1 MKTLKLF
8 LLLFVVRQSLVMA
21 ATSIGYIQPNCGS
34 YAGGTIIKIYG
45 REFPDQSENTI
56 TVKMINIYS
65 LSVNYCK
72 MVATASSHEILS
84 CETDKVPDG
93 DAIFEYRVVLSINGL
108 DIPSNV
114 YFYRRESCTPR
125 LKRVTPTAGLPGEI
139 VQLEGRIFTTQITR
153 LSQEFDPN
161 NNEISKM
168 FVGDICEPF
177 DPDTNELIGVIND
190 TSIYWWVDGWVMCAP
205 KLKTVGSWKASFII
219 SNAAGR
225 STREKSSIM
234 VDQNENIYN
243 YQTFAEIESISPRNG
258 SVEGGTV
265 ITITGRFFG
274 NNQDNVKVKVH
285 GVDCA
290 VTSVVETQINCIT
303 GPLNATYQTGDVF
316 PGGRGHDIEI
326 WPKANNY
333 IMDIKNKFNDSF
345 PVPVVRNTLY
355 TELQIYSR
363 KQFLPSRY
371 PAISARVTGF
381 LRPPQDGFYHI
392 MINADDGS
400 ILEISDSPSNM
411 SSTKMV
417 KVCGSTYW
425 TQSSFFTYTEQKSRK
440 MYMRRDREYFFK
452 AYLAD
457 GGGEYQLEIGL
468 LGYKTNLSNADFDK
482 VFNEVQNITIYSVY
496 KPEIQMIDVS
506 NLNITSQVS
515 LTYGSR
521 STRLFSVNSSVT
533 DIENKLKTD
542 IFSENCSF
550 VSTSGANV
558 FYSEGYEF
566 DLRAGGKEYGVRI
579 ENQRPFCGRRML
591 QLSSDLII
599 FYADLTVANDTTK
612 KSSFDI
618 SVYKYLCF
626 FIRGAFANR
635 INIMFSYK
643 KIDGST
649 GSVVKNYPFIDDNGM
664 VCMNLVDTI
673 TTESIYKFPINI
685 IYLQLVR
692 DPSKSSL
699 PQIYVDEIWISNI
712 RRDINILSSAPGT
725 WVDMIKVDSKTT
737 SGTNEKKWNISMYIN
752 LCGNNPYTF
761 EAVSD
766 GKPVSVFKY
775 QTSTPPLSG
784 TFKIS
789 HVLNDGTTVLTDD
802 IPLNVDV
809 ITLKKTLEDMIP
821 NAVFI
826 VSSYNNCSYYQ
837 WRVEWFSGGG
847 DKELL
852 QLIIDNVRGQ
862 DVLNNTIVIQN
873 GGILFGPLPGEFLQL
888 AEPIPQVVVS
898 VNGIVSKCKT
908 RGMCAYTYS
917 TLLTPQCL
925 MITPSIGGYKSIVT
939 ITCEGCQNKSNVF
952 IGGVECS
959 VTKQSD
965 KIITCTVGEL
975 QAGIQPVEVF
985 VDGVGKC
992 QHPIDSI
999 LTFEYQFSVSKI
1011 YPEQGATT
1019 GGLPIT
1025 IEGFGF
1031 GNSIIG
1037 VSVSLG
1043 SYSCFVTNVTMYK
1056 IICITESGSNNTVD
1070 LNIVINGKQM
1080 KGGSFTYNS
1089 SLNPI
1094 ISSVSPESI
1103 HVYDEIVTVKG
1114 SGLSSTNGESTLITL
1129 NRKGCEVISSTS
1141 NEIKCRLPSLDSLEV
1156 LLTVFVPGAGSVSF
1170 QLSVDLKFDSFL
1182 PNTGSF
1188 YGGTKMT
1195 LNGRGFGE
1203 NASVVNV
1210 SFSGKKCGV
1219 QSCADNKIVCI
1230 TSSFSNTFYVDNFDR
1245 GVPAGTAWSRNTINI
1260 NKGDSIKFSWK
1271 SNPDLSYFISIIRYP
1286 IDKPENAELLC
1297 HGGSS
1302 GSCTV
1307 TYTTIGTFVFSSG
1320 KFIKNKNDEFKGI
1333 VVVSPLPQMQS
1344 GILLSIKGIVV
1355 QLPSGRKK
1363 RDIFSNNFL
1372 TPTSS
1377 VEVIGINNVA
1387 SCSSIHIIGIGFST
1401 TAENNIVKFGDFLCV
1416 VTSANSLE
1424 IYCDLNRNP
1433 VRPTAMR
1440 LPITL
1445 SVVDFGNANIDIT
1458 QVADQSVICFPE
1470 TQTISP
1476 KYGSIAGG
1484 TTVNIIGFNLNLPT
1498 TNVYINFNK
1507 LLICRKVSQS
1517 FYNLLCVMPPLPSIS
1532 SQQSSAIISVCDDSE
1547 SQDNCF
1553 NKPFLNFDYQMSS
1566 TPEIISIAPTTIQT
1580 SRSSIQISG
1589 KKFGDVSN
1597 VLVQIGPSNCN
1608 IISLTTQNDT
1618 QTITC
1623 VVSLPAGVYSVNVF
1637 NSDYG
1642 NSLNAANL
1650 MVTSLAVLNSIM
1662 PTSGS
1667 IYGKT
1672 TVVIKGNG
1680 FCTNMQVKF
1689 DTLDATVQKN
1699 TIDEVVVLTPPR
1711 IASTVT
1717 VSLYCSG
1724 KSLVFGS
1731 FIYASSSTLSITNIV
1746 PNSGNGGDEVT
1757 INIKAASF
1765 DNLTVLVSGNSANIT
1780 NITNINVTDGS
1791 ASVKFILPIS
1801 AAGPVSVAFIVPL
1814 LGLSNQVQFTY
1825 NLTVLSVSLLESGY
1839 GGGHY
1844 VDISGNGFSNA
1855 SSVYICSNQCTQT
1868 NVISTQ
1874 MLNCRIPPYTPS
1886 SSPTTECSIMVS
1898 VQGFNFTFGQKYV
1911 YKASLTSSLTS
1922 ILPIRGG
1929 TGGGVNLTISGTNF
1943 DLSSQVKIAGV
1954 VCQINSISSSQII
1967 CRSGPSNKTVQN
1979 SAVEVFS
1986 NKNGLSLFGSVSF
1999 SYIDV
2004 WSSKFTWGGND
2015 PPVEGALV
2023 IIQKGQTMLLDVS
2036 TPVLK
2041 VLLIKGGTL
2050 IFDEK
2055 DIELHA
2061 ENILIV
2067 EGGVFLVGS
2076 EDQPFQH
2083 KAIIELHGH
2092 VRSVELPVYGA
2103 KSLILRQGYLGLYGK
2118 HIMNTWSR
2126 IAKTVNP
2133 NDVEMELIFE
2143 VPDWKVGDVIVIA
2156 ATGRSIRENEVL
2168 TITKVN
2174 GKFVSFDPP
2183 LKYMHISV
2191 TQFIEGRYIETSAE
2205 VGLLSRNVIVRGS
2218 KNEQWND
2225 VIVNCPDDFDP
2236 GQFATQTCFDGR
2248 FGEERGSD
2256 QFGVQIMVHSNKMSE
2271 GTAVAHFHYIEVTN
2285 AGQAFRLGRYP
2296 IHFHMEGDVSGS
2308 YVKGCAIHRSFNR
2321 AVTMHHVNNLV
2332 VERNVIY
2339 DILGNAYFMEDGIE
2353 VGNVIQYNLAIFVK
2367 PSSSTLNVDITPAA
2381 YWVTNANNTVSHNA
2395 AAGGSHLGFWYQMF
2409 EHPDGPS
2416 YTDTVCP
2423 RKVPL
2428 REFKNNSAHTMGRF
2442 GLWIFPIYH
2451 PSKTGDCYDDSHEP
2465 ANFYDFLTWNNQK
2478 GAECVECGAIRFQN
2492 FVILDNDEAGIEWA
2506 DASSR
2511 SPPWGFPM
2519 INNSLIIGHSELS
2532 ATREIQDPS
2541 TQPLCTLS
2549 GIKLPFSHRLTVNNV
2564 KFVNFDRNC
2573 VALGTCA
2580 HCKPMDGGAIVHVN
2594 ALSFNNVKNKVSFP
2608 FVSATWLSDMDGTL
2622 SGYAGGGVIPYTNI
2636 LDSSRCILD
2645 DSMSFGGVPGA
2656 ICSSGK
2662 FVRVAFNQ
2670 VFPSSINEK
2679 SALFTR
2685 QINYQTR
2692 KKRSVVSDNI
2702 GVVPWRK
2709 KSITHP
2715 LGYTVLLEV
2724 GEKYL
2729 FSFVNSTQFVNI
2741 TYSMDIYELQP
2752 NNFLYLSHNFMQ
2764 EPDYFLTTNVP
2775 TNNTNKFP
2783 AAAYYKHGN
2792 WFYDNSSK
2800 SVTYLIEND
2809 ATVDPKNPPSQHI
2822 GLQVYRCYF
2831 DKCIVPTLPP
2841 VVKGVFGAP
2850 TNWSDI
2856 QTWKNIT
2863 KEYGGYNNT
2872 LPKDNDTVMIRAGQY
2887 VIVDKNAYIPIMVR
2901 LYIYGTLELAMNRNH
2916 TIRANIIII
2925 SDEGQLIIGRP
2936 DQPFPSTLFVL
2947 ISLWGDQ
2954 STQDLPLSNG
2964 PNLGSKA
2971 LGVFGN
2977 LSMFGNPH
2985 KVHWTR
2991 LNETMQ
2997 KNAQFLSVIDKT
3009 DWVVGDVIVVTTST
3023 FEPRQAEKFTI
3034 VAVFDDGRRFKVDTP
3049 SQYSH
3054 TASLHS
3060 INGRNF
3066 SMSAKVGL
3074 LSRNIIIE
3082 GANEPKGSVTNDGFG
3097 CRVLVGKYTQ
3107 DGVKSVGNAMI
3118 SEVEF
3123 RSCGQLGYA
3132 DSYDPRYALAFLNI
3146 DDVTAENPS
3155 FVKGSSFH
3163 DGYNMG
3169 IGVYG
3174 TNNLIISDNVI
3185 HHTVG
3190 PGIDLEGRNNGIIN
3204 NLITLSLAEGTF
3216 MTTAYQFDMKWPGAI
3231 QVHNAVNY
3239 TMYGN
3244 SIAGSEKIGLI
3255 TRGVDCNDNN
3265 AIARI
3270 YNNEIHSTLH
3280 GVHFLDSTTYCWKIE
3295 DFLIWKNLDYGVY
3308 AWPNQPIVVKN
3319 CIVADNK
3326 IGLSLNVFNPIAHL
3340 SSNNFAKVQDTL
3352 LIGRTSNFGCNED
3365 DVIPYHSKFYPSRRS
3380 PRPLGGGNLGI
3391 YCSTFSKLL
3400 PPGPPKP
3407 FENPMSY
3414 PAIKG
3419 LLDLDRVSF
3428 ISFQSTCG
3436 LNKRDFVWMTNNIYG
3451 DIIHPTEIKNST
3463 LINVDFNN
3471 LIWHETPT
3479 TRFINPSD
3487 CVDMDCDALRKA
3499 LVTDLDGSFFGSPW
3513 ASMISRSEYQWD
3525 GNREFG
3531 LGNFRIPKTLLTT
3544 SNGSRLDANTLFPN
3558 KGIYRDKCVF
3568 KIEWGAYYCNNYTVY
3583 KMLIIE
3589 SLDADSESRRLSP
3602 VALVTSGYIDLIN
3615 GPQDHGWCHGY
3626 TCQKRLSTF
3635 NAIVATSKVYELHFT
3650 SYNPITTRLQLL
3662 NSKPTDSIVI
3672 KIYYAKRQRLD
3683 VFIKGPGKDS
3693 ILVDPN
3699 NRQNGNYMPK
3709 DRSNPLKYVPSITSN
3724 LGSNWFDS
3732 DTQLLWVVL
3741 RGSDYVDINM
3751 AQTIQLSMGMTP
3763 MRDVGFEEFFEQN
3776 LIQNLAD
3783 LLQIDKSKI
3792 RIMSIVAASKRKRR
3806 ETPTPINVQFE
3817 IGNPPNST
3825 NYTSANDTAASY
3837 NEITKI
3843 AAVLVESFQTGQ
3855 LAKSLSV
3862 ELNVINVVQPQPL
3875 PVAPPTI
3882 LINITD
3888 NSTAPPPTDII
3899 NNQVSIDYLIP
3910 KTLVIVNNPSS
3921 ESIETLQFKIQPQ
3934 FQLNDY
3940 ANKWVQ
3946 NVGSQLLPWQITAS
3960 LVDGFGNPNAQLT
3973 GTTTVSFSNGT
3984 AVFTDLAITHSGF
3997 GYRILYKVTYPAEQS
4012 FSFVHPISVLSIDK
4026 FPLRLLHGNEIE
4038 VFSDDTVQPI
4048 ENIVITT
4055 INATNDGTSDITY
4068 SISNGNDNNMF
4079 SINNNGKIS
4088 LNKSPTLGFYYL
4100 TILVQ
4105 DQKQRNTTCSVLIF
4119 FKSISV
4125 KYRIIAG
4132 SKTNNLSEFQSNT
4145 TVPFYI
4151 VVGWDPLLAFDVE
4164 INFQSSVYADF
4175 VESDYSFVNS
4185 NNLTKRFIGV
4195 LGFSEQKRGFV
4206 KFAVMRLINTQNITK
4221 SIFQYSLNKI
4231 VDQSLNQIKFMPG
4244 CQENITYDIHK
4255 DCSFD
4260 IFDVARL
4267 SYYQHLYGTVVV
4279 DSNNFNMDTDLNGV
4293 IDKEDVM
4300 NIYDIY
4306 IGNNDAILDIQ
4317 FKEPSESS
4325 GCQFLMTVI
4334 SKHFGVDNWK
4344 KPNSDMF
4351 AVITYHSNV
4360 VHEQLIKSNI
4370 NILYSYTFKVDS
4382 KIKFVD
4388 IVSMNKSLD
4397 GYFLSVTDWQ
4407 IHAENIGVSFYQ
4419 IPPVLILNTVYY
4431 SPRRVIN
4438 TFKKNFDLN
4447 SEKKIIALDSGL
4459 TLSLESTFSPQLTL
4473 TFSKTSHRCKTP
4485 SVSANIKIM
4494 FEYDYDKHVLPNK
4507 DLFESQFK
4515 LFYENYEYNKNHRVV
4530 TVTMINATKGSI
4542 YIIMDILI
4550 DKVDQNNFVDSL
4562 FSDLSNG
4569 KLVFEYNGVLLKA
4582 SNYLS
4587 VNGTTMQQKNDVSS
4601 NSWKVAVA
4609 SLCVAFFVGITCVLL
4624 YLRYKSKLR
4633 KKMLGKPEQK
4643 GSKISINEDKWLHQ
4657 KIFVALQP
4665 SISKI
4670 ETENEIDNE
4679 NESESTSENILES
4692 SSATLMDLVDRE
4704 EEKNVSSN
4712 KKFAF
4717 VNYGYDQ
4724 TILPENVIRS
4734 TSSIKKQSDDS
4745 TVSHRITSRSLKN
4758 VRDIF
4763 TSEEC
4768 LRVDAKKNDEQD
4780 KMYSE
4785 PPKRYGVLSPLAT
4798 SLMSTNLTGTVPPIN
4813 KVNNAEAQTNYDPH
4827 YNSSITLPGE
4837 ITINKDEGMRL
4848 LEIFQMTDGAFSSF
4862 QYAGVTRA
4870 NIDNSLSFLRPL
4882 VKKAIG
4888 SELDFVFVSSHKKTF
4903 HPATEKTVLVRDAF
4917 KKQIKVKMITKDEI
4931 TELYCICGEPGIIK
4945 CMKCIK
4951 QIYCSESCKQRDYWL
4966 HKKYCIK

>member
-1 MKTLKLF
+1 MEILETVLCLF
-8 LLLFVVRQSLVMA
+8 LLWFHRSSVYA
-21 ATSIGYIQPNCGS
+21 ATRLYSIQPNCGS
-34 YAGGTIIKIYG
+34 YAGGTTIKLYG
-45 REFPDQSENTI
+45 KEFPDQSNNTI
-56 TVKMINIYS
+56 IVKMTNTFSFI
-65 LSVNYCK
+65 VNYCD
-72 MVATASSHEILS
+72 VVITASSREILS
-84 CETDKVPDG
+84 CETRKLLDG
-93 DAIFEYRVVLSINGL
+93 EVTFDYKIGVVINGVEV
-108 DIPSNV
+108 PSNV
-114 YFYRRESCTPR
+114 YFYRRDSCSPK
-125 LKRVTPTAGLPGEI
+125 LKKVTPSAGLPGDI
-139 VQLEGRIFTTQITR
+139 IQLEGLIFSTQISR
-153 LSQEFDPN
+153 LSANFDPN

-168 FVGDICEPF
+168 FVGNDICEPF
-177 DPDTNELIGVIND
+177 DPETNELIGVID
-190 TSIYWWVDGWVMCAP
+190 TSPFYWWNDGWTMCAT
-205 KLKTVGSWKASFII
+205 KIKSVGSWTASLIV

-225 STREKSSIM
+225 STREKSSKM
-234 VDQNENIYN
+234 VDQNDNIYN
-243 YQTFAEIESISPRNG
+243 YQTFAEIESISPKNG
-258 SVEGGTV
+258 SVEGGTI

-274 NNQDNVKVKVH
+274 NNQNNVKVKVH

-290 VTSVVETQINCIT
+290 VVLVNETQIKCIT
-303 GPLNATYQTGDVF
+303 GPLNDTYQTGDVF

-333 IMDIKNKFNDSF
+333 IMDVKNKFNDSF
-345 PVPVVRNTLY
+345 PVPVVRNTSY
-355 TELQIYSR
+355 AELQIYSR
-363 KQFLPSRY
+363 KQFLPWRY

-425 TQSSFFTYTEQKSRK
+425 TQTSFFAYAEQKSRK
-440 MYMRRDREYFFK
+440 MYMRKDREYLFK

-457 GGGEYQLEIGL
+457 GGGEYQLEVGL
-468 LGYKTNLSNADFDK
+468 LGYKTNLSNADLDK
-482 VFNEVQNITIYSVY
+482 VFNEFQNLTIYSVY
-496 KPEIQMIDVS
+496 QPEIQIIDVS
-506 NLNITSQVS
+506 SLSVNSLIS
-515 LTYGSR
+515 LTFDSR
-521 STRLFSVNSSVT
+521 STRPLLVNSSVA
-533 DIENKLKTD
+533 DIENVLKSD
-542 IFSENCSF
+542 IFSENCAFS
-550 VSTSGANV
+550 VTYGAKV
-558 FYSEGYEF
+558 FYTEGYEF
-566 DLRAGGKEYGVRI
+566 DLRAGGKEYGIRI

-599 FYADLTVANDTTK
+599 FYADQTIANDTTK
-612 KSSFDI
+612 MPSFNVLI
-618 SVYKYLCF
+618 YQYLCF
-626 FIRGAFANR
+626 LIRG
-635 INIMFSYK
+635 SYATTLNLQLSYQAA
-643 KIDGST
+643 DSST
-649 GSVVKNYPFIDDNGM
+649 AVMTKNYPFSETTSGV
-664 VCMNLVDTI
+664 VCMDMKSLI
-673 TTESIYKFPINI
+673 TSESWYKKSTPVNVISI
-685 IYLQLVR
+685 QLVR
-692 DPSKSSL
+692 DPSKDAST
-699 PQIYVDEIWISNI
+699 PIYVDEIWIADTKRTVENI
-712 RRDINILSSAPGT
+712 VSAPEVWIDT
-725 WVDMIKVDSKTT
+725 LKVNS
-737 SGTNEKKWNISMYIN
+737 SFSVANVKKWSISMFTNACRNNSYIFQATSN
-752 LCGNNPYTF
+752 
-761 EAVSD
+761 
-766 GKPVSVFKY
+766 GKSIPTFKY
-775 QTSTPPLSG
+775 QNSTPPLFG

-789 HVLNDGTTVLTDD
+789 HKLDDGTTVLSND
-802 IPLNVDV
+802 IPLNVDA
-809 ITLKKTLEDMIP
+809 ITLKKILEDIIP
-821 NAVFI
+821 NTVFLI
-826 VSSYNNCSYYQ
+826 TSYNNCSFYQ

-847 DKELL
+847 DRELL
-852 QLIIDNVRGQ
+852 QLIADNIQGQ

-888 AEPIPQVVVS
+888 VEPNPQVVVS

-908 RGMCAYTYS
+908 RGMCGFTYS
-917 TLLTPQCL
+917 SLLTPKCST
-925 MITPSIGGYKSIVT
+925 IIPSSGKSGTSVT
-939 ITCEGCQNKSNVF
+939 ISCEDCQNSAKVD
-952 IGGVECS
+952 IGGVECI
-959 VTKQSD
+959 VTSQTTKS
-965 KIITCTVGEL
+965 IICTVGEL
-975 QAGIQPVEVF
+975 QAGMQKVMVF
-985 VDGVGKC
+985 VNGIGKC
-992 QHPIDSI
+992 QNPNNFN
-999 LTFEYQFSVSKI
+999 LMFEYQFSVDKVS
-1011 YPEQGATT
+1011 PTQGATT

-1025 IEGFGF
+1025 ITGSGF
-1031 GNSIIG
+1031 GNSLGNVTVTIG
-1037 VSVSLG
+1037 AYKCLVTSVSMRTI
-1043 SYSCFVTNVTMYK
+1043 V
-1056 IICITESGSNNTVD
+1056 CITESGTDGSFD
-1070 LNIVINGKQM
+1070 LNIVINEKQI
-1080 KGGSFTYNS
+1080 KGGTFTYNQL
-1089 SLNPI
+1089 LNPVI
-1094 ISSVSPESI
+1094 KSVSPSSI
-1103 HVYDEIVTVKG
+1103 HIYDKVIEVSG
-1114 SGLSSTNGESTLITL
+1114 SGFKSTNRENTLVTINNQSCQITSLESTLI
-1129 NRKGCEVISSTS
+1129 
-1141 NEIKCRLPSLDSLEV
+1141 KCNLPSLNSFNV
-1156 LLTVFVPGAGSVSF
+1156 LLVVFVPGAGSVSF
-1170 QLSVDLKFDSFL
+1170 SLSVDLKFDSFS
-1182 PNTGSF
+1182 PNSGSLF
-1188 YGGTKMT
+1188 GGTKIT

-1203 NASVVNV
+1203 NVSDINV
-1210 SFSGKKCGV
+1210 AFSGKKCNV
-1219 QSCADNKIVCI
+1219 LSCTDNKIDCL
-1230 TSSFSNTFYVDNFDR
+1230 TSSWGNKFYVDNSGR
-1245 GVPAGTAWSRNTINI
+1245 GVYGPGSAWSKNI
-1260 NKGDSIKFSWK
+1260 IYITEGDSVVYSWQ
-1271 SNPDLSYFISIIRYP
+1271 SNPDSNYFISIFRYP
-1286 IDKPENAELLC
+1286 IDKPEKTELLC
-1297 HGGSS
+1297 RGRSS

-1307 TYTTIGTFVFSSG
+1307 TYSTKGTFIFTSG
-1320 KFIKNKNDEFKGI
+1320 KFIKNRNDEFKGI
-1333 VVVSPLPQMQS
+1333 VVVSQLSQIQS
-1344 GILLSIKGIVV
+1344 EIQLSIKDIVV
-1355 QLPSGRKK
+1355 QMSAGRK
-1363 RDIFSNNFL
+1363 RRMVASNFIFSIPS
-1372 TPTSS
+1372 TPYVSAIS
-1377 VEVIGINNVA
+1377 YS
-1387 SCSSIHIIGIGFST
+1387 SCSSIKINGNGFSYT
-1401 TAENNIVKFGDFLCV
+1401 LEDNIVTFGGFLCV
-1416 VTSANSLE
+1416 VTSANDLE
-1424 IYCDLNRNP
+1424 IICDINKISS
-1433 VRPTAMR
+1433 RPTATF
-1440 LPITL
+1440 LPIDL
-1445 SVVDFGNANIDIT
+1445 SVQGFGYANIGIT

-1470 TQTISP
+1470 TQTVSP
-1476 KYGSIAGG
+1476 KSGSIAGG
-1484 TTVNIIGFNLNLPT
+1484 TTVNITGFNLNLPT
-1498 TNVYINFNK
+1498 THVYINRNK
-1507 LLICRKVSQS
+1507 LLICSLVSQS
-1517 FYNLLCVMPPLPSIS
+1517 FYSFVCVMPSIL
-1532 SQQSSAIISVCDDSE
+1532 SQQSSAVISVCDDSE
-1547 SQDNCF
+1547 SNCF
-1553 NKPFLNFDYQMSS
+1553 DKPSLSFDYQLSS
-1566 TPEIISIAPTTIQT
+1566 TPEIISIAPATIQT
-1580 SRSSIQISG
+1580 SSSSIQILG
-1589 KKFGDVSN
+1589 KKFGNESK

-1608 IISLTTQNDT
+1608 IISLTTQYDT

-1623 VVSLPAGVYSVNVF
+1623 IVSLPAGNHSVNVF

-1650 MVTSLAVLNSIM
+1650 MVTSLAMFNSIT

-1667 IYGKT
+1667 TYGKT
-1672 TVVIKGNG
+1672 TAVIKGNG

-1689 DTLDATVQKN
+1689 DTVDATVQKN
-1699 TIDEVVVLTPPR
+1699 TVDEVVVTTPPHT
-1711 IASTVT
+1711 ASTVS

-1724 KSLVFGS
+1724 KRLVFGS
-1731 FIYASSSTLSITNIV
+1731 FIYASSSTPSITNIL
-1746 PNSGNGGDEVT
+1746 PNSGNTGDEVT
-1757 INIKAASF
+1757 IDFKAVSF
-1765 DNLTVLVSGNSANIT
+1765 DSLTVLVEGNSANIT
-1780 NITNINVTDGS
+1780 NINVASGS
-1791 ASVKFILPIS
+1791 ASVKFILPMN
-1801 AAGPVSVAFIVPL
+1801 AAGPVSVALVIPL

-1825 NLTVLSVSLLESGY
+1825 NLAVLSVSLLESGY

-1855 SSVYICSNQCTQT
+1855 TSVYICNNQCAQT

-1874 MLNCRIPPYTPS
+1874 LLNCRIPPYTQS
-1886 SSPTTECSIMVS
+1886 NSPTTECSIMVS

-1922 ILPIRGG
+1922 ILPTRGG

-1943 DLSSQVKIAGV
+1943 DLSSQVNIAGV
-1954 VCQINSISSSQII
+1954 ACQINSVSSSQII

-1979 SAVEVFS
+1979 AAVEVFS
-1986 NKNGLSLFGSVSF
+1986 TKNGLSLFGSVSF

-2015 PPVEGALV
+2015 PPVKGDYV
-2023 IIQKGQTMLLDVS
+2023 IIEKNQTMLLDVS

-2067 EGGVFLVGS
+2067 EGGTFLVGS
-2076 EDQPFQH
+2076 EDKPFQH

-2092 VRSVELPVYGA
+2092 VRSIELPVYGA
-2103 KSLILRQGYLGLYGK
+2103 KSLSLRQGYLGLYGK

-2126 IAKTVNP
+2126 LAKTVNP

-2168 TITKVN
+2168 TITGVN

-2183 LKYMHISV
+2183 LKYMHISI

-2218 KNEQWND
+2218 ENEQWND
-2225 VIVNCPDDFDP
+2225 AILNCPDDFDP

-2248 FGEERGSD
+2248 YGEERGSD

-2353 VGNVIQYNLAIFVK
+2353 VGNVIRYNLAIFVK
-2367 PSSSTLNVDITPAA
+2367 PSSSTLNVDVTPAA

-2451 PSKTGDCYDDSHEP
+2451 PSKTGGCNDESHEP

-2519 INNSLIIGHSELS
+2519 INNSLIVGHSELS
-2532 ATREIQDPS
+2532 AKREIQDPS
-2541 TQPLCTLS
+2541 IQPLCTLS

-2580 HCKPMDGGAIVHVN
+2580 HCKPMDGGAIVHVK
-2594 ALSFNNVKNKVSFP
+2594 ALSFNNVENKVSFP

-2636 LDSSRCILD
+2636 LDSSRCFQD

-2670 VFPSSINEK
+2670 VLPSSINEK

-2702 GVVPWRK
+2702 GVVQWRK

-2729 FSFVNSTQFVNI
+2729 LSFVNSTQFVNI
-2741 TYSMDIYELQP
+2741 SYSMDIYELQP
-2752 NNFLYLSHNFMQ
+2752 NNFLYLSHNLMQ

-2783 AAAYYKHGN
+2783 VAAYYKHGN

-2809 ATVDPKNPPSQHI
+2809 ATVDPNNPPSQHI

-2872 LPKDNDTVMIRAGQY
+2872 LPKDNDTVMIRAGQH
-2887 VIVDKNAYIPIMVR
+2887 VIVDKNAYIPIMIR

-2925 SDEGQLIIGRP
+2925 SDQGQLIIGRP
-2936 DQPFPSTLFVL
+2936 DEPFPSTLFVL

-2954 STQDLPLSNG
+2954 STQDLPLPNG

-2977 LSMFGNPH
+2977 LSMFGSPH

-3009 DWVVGDVIVVTTST
+3009 DWVVGDLILVTTST

-3034 VAVFDDGRRFKVDTP
+3034 IAVFDDGRRFKVDTP
-3049 SQYSH
+3049 SQYTH

-3107 DGVKSVGNAMI
+3107 DGITSVGKARI

-3146 DDVTAENPS
+3146 DDATDENPS

-3174 TNNLIISDNVI
+3174 TNNLVISDNVI

-3190 PGIDLEGRNNGIIN
+3190 PGIDLEGSNNSIIK
-3204 NLITLSLAEGTF
+3204 NLVTLSLAEGTF
-3216 MTTAYQFDMKWPGAI
+3216 MTSAYQFDMKWPGAI
-3231 QVHNAVNY
+3231 QVHNAENY

-3244 SIAGSEKIGLI
+3244 SIAGSEKNGLI
-3255 TRGVDCNDNN
+3255 TRGVDCNDND
-3265 AIARI
+3265 AIKRV

-3280 GVHFLDSTTYCWKIE
+3280 GIHFRDTTTFCWKVE
-3295 DFLIWKNLDYGVY
+3295 DFLIWKNLDYGIY
-3308 AWPNQPIVVKN
+3308 TWPNWPIVVKN
-3319 CIVADNK
+3319 CIIADNK
-3326 IGLSLNVFNPIAHL
+3326 IGLSLNVFNPDPVAHL

-3352 LIGRTSNFGCNED
+3352 LVGRTTNFGCNED
-3365 DVIPYHSKFYPSRRS
+3365 DVIPYHSTFYPSRRS
-3380 PRPLGGGNLGI
+3380 PRLPGGGNLGI
-3391 YCSTFSKLL
+3391 YCSTFSKSQS
-3400 PPGPPKP
+3400 PGPPKP

-3419 LLDLDRVSF
+3419 LLRMEGVTFS
-3428 ISFQSTCG
+3428 SFQSTCG
-3436 LNKRDFVWMTNNIYG
+3436 LTKPDVVWTTNIIYG
-3451 DIIHPTEIKNST
+3451 DIIHPTELKNST
-3463 LINVDFNN
+3463 LVNVNINN
-3471 LIWHETPT
+3471 LIYHNVPT

-3513 ASMISRSEYQWD
+3513 ASMVSRSEYQWD
-3525 GNREFG
+3525 SDRAFG
-3531 LGNFRIPKTLLTT
+3531 LGNYRIPKSLLTNP
-3544 SNGSRLDANTLFPN
+3544 SDGSRLDANKLFPN
-3558 KGIYRDKCVF
+3558 KGIYRNECVF
-3568 KIEWGAYYCNNYTVY
+3568 KNEWEAYFCVNTVY

-3589 SLDADSESRRLSP
+3589 SLDVDTETRRLSP
-3602 VALVTSGYIDLIN
+3602 VALATEGFIDLIN

-3635 NAIVATSKVYELHFT
+3635 NAIVAISKEYELHFT
-3650 SYNPITTRLQLL
+3650 SYNPLSTRLQLL
-3662 NSKPTDSIVI
+3662 NSLSADSILI

-3683 VFIKGPGKDS
+3683 VYANGL
-3693 ILVDPN
+3693 LVYPN
-3699 NRQNGNYMPK
+3699 NYQNSNYMPK
-3709 DRSNPLKYVPSITSN
+3709 DRSNPLQYVPRITDN
-3724 LGSNWFDS
+3724 QGSNWYDT

-3741 RGSDYVDINM
+3741 RGSGFVDINM

-3763 MRDVGFEEFFEQN
+3763 LRDVSLDDFFTIN
-3776 LIQNLAD
+3776 LVQNLAD
-3783 LLQIDKSKI
+3783 LLGISTSKI

-3806 ETPTPINVQFE
+3806 GTATPINVQFE

-3837 NEITKI
+3837 KEVTKI
-3843 AAVLVESFQTGQ
+3843 AAVIVESFQTGQ

-3862 ELNVINVVQPQPL
+3862 GLNVINVVHPQPL
-3875 PVAPPTI
+3875 PAARPI
-3882 LINITD
+3882 ISINVTD
-3888 NSTAPPPTDII
+3888 NTTAPPPTDI
-3899 NNQVSIDYLIP
+3899 NNVVSVDYLIP
-3910 KTLVIVNNPSS
+3910 KTLVTVNNPSS
-3921 ESIETLQFKIQPQ
+3921 ESIETIPFKIQPQ

-3960 LVDGFGNPNAQLT
+3960 LIEGFGDPNAQLT

-3984 AVFTDLAITHSGF
+3984 AVFTDLAITHSAS
-3997 GYRILYKVTYPAEQS
+3997 GYRILYKVTYPAGQS
-4012 FSFVHPISVLSIDK
+4012 FSLVCTISVLPQSQYS
-4026 FPLRLLHGNEIE
+4026 LYLLHNNEIE
-4038 VFSDDTVQPI
+4038 VFSDDTVKPI
-4048 ENIVITT
+4048 ENVVITT
-4055 INATNDGTSDITY
+4055 INATNDGTSEIIY
-4068 SISNGNDNNMF
+4068 FISNGDDSNTF

-4088 LNKSPTLGFYYL
+4088 LNKNPTLGFYYL

-4119 FKSISV
+4119 FKTIHVAYSIT
-4125 KYRIIAG
+4125 AG
-4132 SKTNNLSEFQSNT
+4132 SKTNNLKEFHDNT
-4145 TVPFYI
+4145 VVPFYI
-4151 VVGWDPLLAFDVE
+4151 MVGWEPILAFDVE
-4164 INFQSSVYADF
+4164 ISFQPSTSMDLVKSS
-4175 VESDYSFVNS
+4175 YSYINPS
-4185 NNLTKRFIGV
+4185 SLKKRFIG
-4195 LGFSEQKRGFV
+4195 LISFPERKRGFV
-4206 KFAVMRLINTQNITK
+4206 KLAEMILTIPEGKKQLNFTYTI
-4221 SIFQYSLNKI
+4221 NKI
-4231 VDQSLNQIKFMPG
+4231 VDQSLSQMKIIPG
-4244 CQENITYDIHK
+4244 CQEKVLFDIHK
-4255 DCSFD
+4255 DCLFD
-4260 IFDVARL
+4260 ILDVARL
-4267 SYYQHLYGTVVV
+4267 YYYQNSYGTVDV
-4279 DSNNFNMDTDLNGV
+4279 DSTNFNMDTDFNGV
-4293 IDKEDVM
+4293 VDAEDVM

-4306 IGNNDAILDIQ
+4306 IGNNYAFSELKVVQ
-4317 FKEPSESS
+4317 PSQSS
-4325 GCQFLMTVI
+4325 GCQFLVTAESI
-4334 SKHFGVDNWK
+4334 YLGVSLWI

-4351 AVITYHSNV
+4351 VVITYPNSV
-4360 VHEQLIKSNI
+4360 VHDQLIKSSLQNNI
-4370 NILYSYTFKVDS
+4370 SYFMFRGNSNIKYG
-4382 KIKFVD
+4382 D
-4388 IVSMNKSLD
+4388 IIRVGKEGNK
-4397 GYFLSVTDWQ
+4397 YFLNISDWPVS
-4407 IHAENIGVSFYQ
+4407 AEHVGISFYLSPQ
-4419 IPPVLILNTVYY
+4419 KSFFFQNKGKVLY
-4431 SPRRVIN
+4431 SPRRMMS
-4438 TFKKNFDLN
+4438 TFKKNFDN
-4447 SEKKIIALDSGL
+4447 QSEIVNVDENVESGSF
-4459 TLSLESTFSPQLTL
+4459 LSSFNPQLIL
-4473 TFSKTSHRCKTP
+4473 SSVKTTSRCKNPAVT
-4485 SVSANIKIM
+4485 SKIQMM
-4494 FEYDYDKHVLPNK
+4494 FEYDYDKYVQTNK
-4507 DLFESQFK
+4507 SLFESQFK
-4515 LFYENYEYNKNHRVV
+4515 TFYENYEYNNNRIV
-4530 TVTMINATKGSI
+4530 TVTRISANKGSI
-4542 YIIMDILI
+4542 YVNMDILI
-4550 DKVDQNNFVDSL
+4550 DNIDQNALVDNL
-4562 FSDLSNG
+4562 LSDLQNG
-4569 KLVFEYNGVLLKA
+4569 KLVFYYNGVSLKA
-4582 SNYLS
+4582 SAYLS
-4587 VNGTTMQQKNDVSS
+4587 VNGTIINQKKAVSS
-4601 NSWKVAVA
+4601 NAWKVVVA
-4609 SLCVAFFVGITCVLL
+4609 ILCVAFFVGIICVFL
-4624 YLRYKSKLR
+4624 YVRYKSNL
-4633 KKMLGKPEQK
+4633 KKKNIENAEEKCDEHIMLDEKTNSDCLSSKAQSLNDIDWQNQAFFVTSQTSFSKPEVDEYK
-4643 GSKISINEDKWLHQ
+4643 TTNFSY
-4657 KIFVALQP
+4657 
-4665 SISKI
+4665 
-4670 ETENEIDNE
+4670 ETEKQVNPVID
-4679 NESESTSENILES
+4679 S
-4692 SSATLMDLVDRE
+4692 
-4704 EEKNVSSN
+4704 VSFIN
-4712 KKFAF
+4712 F
-4717 VNYGYDQ
+4717 GYDQ
-4724 TILPENVIRS
+4724 TILP
-4734 TSSIKKQSDDS
+4734 KKVMTS
-4745 TVSHRITSRSLKN
+4745 TVSIDKKLEENTNMGEITSRSLKN

-4768 LRVDAKKNDEQD
+4768 LRNNEKQCEKQNETF
-4780 KMYSE
+4780 SE
-4785 PPKRYGVLSPLAT
+4785 PPKRFGTLPPLITPALT
-4798 SLMSTNLTGTVPPIN
+4798 SNSYQIDSSSQMHHINKEKDVELYDFSTNL
-4813 KVNNAEAQTNYDPH
+4813 
-4827 YNSSITLPGE
+4827 PGE
-4837 ITINKDEGMRL
+4837 LTINKEGIRL
-4848 LEIFQMTDGAFSSF
+4848 LEILQLTTDAVSSF
-4862 QYAGVTRA
+4862 QYLGMARA
-4870 NIDNSLSFLRPL
+4870 DMNSSLSVLRPL

-4888 SELDFVFVSSHKKTF
+4888 NDADFVFISSNKKTI
-4903 HPATEKTVLVRDAF
+4903 HPATEQTVFVRDAF
-4917 KKQIKVKMITKDEI
+4917 KKKIKVKILSLEEV
-4931 TELYCICGEPGIIK
+4931 TEFFCICGQPGFFK
-4945 CMKCIK
+4945 CPKCK
-4951 QIYCSESCKQRDYWL
+4951 RQSYCGDICKQRDFWL
-4966 HKKYCIK
+4966 HKKFCSGDVE